1 MKNIIILLKKD
12 VAIIKANYG
21 DTMISAEEIHSY
33 LQNHTIND
41 ACKHFNCSF
50 KELVNY
56 TKINEP
62 SEENT
67 PKYDMRYI
75 YKRNG
80 FYYIMK
86 SINGEFKYF
95 NGSTSLK
102 EAVEFRDKLIENNW
116 RDDGQL
122 GIVELDDNR
131 YIYSVGNSF
140 QLKKHIN
147 GKTKHFGTFKTLEE
161 AIKARNELIVNNWG
175 MLE

>member
-1 MKNIIILLKKD
+1 
-12 VAIIKANYG
+12 
-21 DTMISAEEIHSY
+21 MINAKEIHSY
-33 LQNHTIND
+33 LKNHTIND

-50 KELVNY
+50 KELVNS
-56 TKINEP
+56 TKIGEP

-80 FYYIMK
+80 FYYILK
-86 SINGEFKYF
+86 SINGEYKYF
-95 NGSTSLK
+95 KGSNSLK

-147 GKTKHFGTFKTLEE
+147 GKTKHFGTFKTLEG

>member
-1 MKNIIILLKKD
+1 
-12 VAIIKANYG
+12 
-21 DTMISAEEIHSY
+21 MINAKEIHSY
-33 LQNHTIND
+33 LKNHTIND

-50 KELVNY
+50 KELINY
-56 TKINEP
+56 TKIGEP

-80 FYYIMK
+80 FYYILK
-86 SINGEFKYF
+86 SINGEYKYF
-95 NGSTSLK
+95 KGSTSLK

-116 RDDGQL
+116 CDNGQL
-122 GIVELDDNR
+122 RIEELDDNR
-131 YIYSVGNSF
+131 YIYSVGKSF
-140 QLKKHIN
+140 QLKKYIN

>member
-1 MKNIIILLKKD
+1 
-12 VAIIKANYG
+12 
-21 DTMISAEEIHSY
+21 MINAKEIHSY

-62 SEENT
+62 
-67 PKYDMRYI
+67 KYDMRYI

-80 FYYIMK
+80 FYYILK
-86 SINGEFKYF
+86 SINGEYKYF
-95 NGSTSLK
+95 KGSNSLK

-122 GIVELDDNR
+122 GIEELDDNR
-131 YIYSVGNSF
+131 YIYRVGKSF
-140 QLKKHIN
+140 QLKKYIN
-147 GKTKHFGTFKTLEE
+147 GKTKHFGTFKTLED

>member
-1 MKNIIILLKKD
+1 
-12 VAIIKANYG
+12 
-21 DTMISAEEIHSY
+21 MISAKEIHSY

-56 TKINEP
+56 TKMNEP
-62 SEENT
+62 SEE
-67 PKYDMRYI
+67 YDMRYI
-75 YKRNG
+75 RKRNG
-80 FYYIMK
+80 VYFIQK
-86 SINGEFKYF
+86 HINGELKCFK
-95 NGSTSLK
+95 SSKSLK

-116 RDDGQL
+116 RDNGQL
-122 GIVELDDNR
+122 GIEELDDNR
-131 YIYSVGNSF
+131 YIYSVGKSF
-140 QLKKHIN
+140 QLKKYIN

>member
-1 MKNIIILLKKD
+1 
-12 VAIIKANYG
+12 
-21 DTMISAEEIHSY
+21 MINAKEIHSY

-62 SEENT
+62 CEENA

-95 NGSTSLK
+95 NGSNSLK
-102 EAVEFRDKLIENNW
+102 EAIEFRDKLIENNW

-122 GIVELDDNR
+122 GIEELDDNR
-131 YIYSVGNSF
+131 YIYSVGKSF

-161 AIKARNELIVNNWG
+161 AIKARNELIMNNWG

>member
-1 MKNIIILLKKD
+1 
-12 VAIIKANYG
+12 
-21 DTMISAEEIHSY
+21 MINAKEIHSY

-50 KELVNY
+50 KELFNY

-80 FYYIMK
+80 FYYILK
-86 SINGEFKYF
+86 SINGEYKYF
-95 NGSTSLK
+95 KGSTSLK

-122 GIVELDDNR
+122 GIEELDDNR
-131 YIYSVGNSF
+131 YIYSVGKSF
-140 QLKKHIN
+140 QLKKYIK

-161 AIKARNELIVNNWG
+161 AIKARNELIMNNWG

>member
-1 MKNIIILLKKD
+1 MKNIIILLKSD

-21 DTMISAEEIHSY
+21 DYMISAKEIHSY

-50 KELVNY
+50 KELFNY

-86 SINGEFKYF
+86 SINGEYKYF
-95 NGSTSLK
+95 KGSLSLK
-102 EAVEFRDKLIENNW
+102 EAVEFRDKLIEDNW

-122 GIVELDDNR
+122 GIVELDDDR

-140 QLKKHIN
+140 QLKKRIN

>member
-1 MKNIIILLKKD
+1 
-12 VAIIKANYG
+12 
-21 DTMISAEEIHSY
+21 MISAKEIHSY

-50 KELVNY
+50 KELCTY
-56 TKINEP
+56 AKINEQ

-80 FYYIMK
+80 FYYIFK
-86 SINGEFKYF
+86 SINGEYKYF
-95 NGSTSLK
+95 KGSNSLK

-116 RDDGQL
+116 RDNGEL
-122 GIVELDDNR
+122 KIEELDDNR

-161 AIKARNELIVNNWG
+161 AIKARNELIMNNWG

>member
-1 MKNIIILLKKD
+1 
-12 VAIIKANYG
+12 
-21 DTMISAEEIHSY
+21 MINAKEIHSY

-41 ACKHFNCSF
+41 ACKHFKCSF

-62 SEENT
+62 SEE
-67 PKYDMRYI
+67 YDMRYI

-80 FYYIMK
+80 LYFIQK
-86 SINGEFKYF
+86 HINGELKCFK
-95 NGSTSLK
+95 SSKSLK

-122 GIVELDDNR
+122 GIEELDDNR
-131 YIYSVGNSF
+131 YIYSVANSF
-140 QLKKHIN
+140 QLKKYIN